1 MSPNSLRPATAVL
14 AILAAG
20 CAAPPP
26 MTERPEPRPLGRNLV
41 MPPEL
46 AAAAAARA
54 VDPDAGFAARE
65 TTMQSGRLTL
75 ARALAQS
82 LLGSPD
88 LAAYG
93 FDIRSAEART
103 LQAGY
108 RPNPE
113 ANIYLEDFGGNRD
126 RGGFRGYQGTLSLS
140 QVVEL
145 GGKRAQRLRL
155 ARLDES
161 LSAWDYEA
169 RRLDVLTN
177 TLRAFAEVLA
187 AQRKVGLAGETL
199 ATEQRF
205 FRAVAERVHAGQ
217 VSPLE
222 QDRAQ
227 VALSNGRIALA
238 ASTRDLAAARS
249 RLAVQWG
256 GREAAFDS
264 ADGDLEQVSPPPPLP
279 ALLAQA
285 TENPDV
291 ARWQAEVQQREARL
305 AVERS
310 KNVPDVT
317 LDGGVRRYGDGGTAF
332 VGGVTVAIPVFGLNR
347 GNEMDAQAQLDR
359 GRVQAHAAEVRAAS
373 DLRQAFERLSRAYD
387 EVGLL
392 RREVL
397 PAAQSAYD
405 GADLG
410 YRGGKF
416 SLLDV
421 LDAQRSL
428 TDARVR
434 LVDALAAYQGA
445 AADVERL
452 TGRSLQDSALEF
464 GAPRDSRPGER

>member
-1 MSPNSLRPATAVL
+1 
-14 AILAAG
+14 
-20 CAAPPP
+20 
-26 MTERPEPRPLGRNLV
+26 
-41 MPPEL
+41 MPPDL
-46 AAAAAARA
+46 APAAAARVTNPA
-54 VDPDAGFAARE
+54 AGFATRE
-65 TTMQSGRLTL
+65 AAAPTGRLTL

-82 LLGSPD
+82 LLSSPD
-88 LAAYG
+88 LAATSY
-93 FDIRSAEART
+93 DIRAAEART

-113 ANIYLEDFGGNRD
+113 ATLYFEDFGGNRE
-126 RGGFRGYQGTLSLS
+126 RGGFRAYQGTLSLS
-140 QVVEL
+140 QVIEL
-145 GGKRAQRLRL
+145 GGKRARRLRL
-155 ARLDES
+155 ARLDAS

-169 RRLDVLTN
+169 RRLDVFTN
-177 TLRAFAEVLA
+177 TLRAFADVLA
-187 AQRKVGLAGETL
+187 AQRKLGLARETL

-205 FRAVAERVHAGQ
+205 FGAVGERVRAGQ

-227 VALSNGRIALA
+227 VALSNGRIAQA
-238 ASTRDLAAARS
+238 AAERELAAARS
-249 RLAVQWG
+249 RLAVLWG
-256 GREAAFDS
+256 GREALFASAEGNLDS
-264 ADGDLEQVSPPPPLP
+264 VVPPPPLP
-279 ALLAQA
+279 ALLALA
-285 TENPDV
+285 GNNPDV

-310 KNVPDVT
+310 KNVPDLT

-347 GNEMDAQAQLDR
+347 GNELDAQAQLDR
-359 GRVQAHAAEVRAAS
+359 GRVQAQAAAVRAAA

-387 EVGLL
+387 EVALL

-397 PAAQSAYD
+397 PAAQSAYA

-428 TDARVR
+428 TDARMR

-452 TGRSLQDSALEF
+452 TGQPLEDV
-464 GAPRDSRPGER
+464 AASNRPAGDR